1 MTYYQILKQR
11 RLDLKLSIQDVSNQT
26 RLAPEYIQAIEE
38 NQLDIFAND
47 FSFVRYFV
55 QAYCQAIGVNWQA
68 IQLEVDQTIQYYAH
82 QKNMALTQAQ
92 KNLAQNM
99 EYVSAQPPKRRDKT
113 KTKSNSHYQSSVTRT
128 SRKLHWSK
136 RRLSKVGVVF
146 LVAVLAFLFA
156 SNLVIN
162 SIATRQQR
170 IEEENR
176 QQELIDKEQ
185 ETQRLAEE
193 KKKQEYEKLN
203 RDLKFIQDEK
213 DYNFYQVY
221 TGSKKQCEFEF
232 KVKLPKK
239 SNVVL
244 YKNDELVT
252 LDFNKVY
259 SKEFVYRVKVDENC
273 ILRLKIDNY
282 DKNKIK
288 INDHELSFNEHEW
301 QKGDPAEMEFN
312 IILDEA
318 PEPEPVEETY
328 YEQIYEDEV
337 YYDDTYYG
345 YE

>member
-68 IQLEVDQTIQYYAH
+68 IQFEVDQTIKYYAH

-99 EYVSAQPPKRRDKT
+99 EYVSAPTPKRRDKA
-113 KTKSNSHYQSSVTRT
+113 KSNNHYQSSVTRT
-128 SRKLHWSK
+128 SRKMHWSK
-136 RRLSKVGVVF
+136 RQLSKVGVAF
-146 LVAVLAFLFA
+146 LVVVFAFLIA

-176 QQELIDKEQ
+176 QQELIAKEQ
-185 ETQRLAEE
+185 ETRRLAEE

-203 RDLKFIQDEK
+203 RNLKFIQDGTN
-213 DYNFYQVY
+213 YNFYQIY
-221 TGSKKQCEFEF
+221 TGSKKQTEFEF
-232 KVKLPKK
+232 KIKLPKK

-259 SKEFVYRVKVDENC
+259 SKEFVYRVKIDENC
-273 ILRLKIDNY
+273 VLRLKIENY

-288 INDHELSFNEHEW
+288 INDTELAFNEQNWE
-301 QKGDPAEMEFN
+301 KGKPAEMEFR

-318 PEPEPVEETY
+318 PEPEPEPVEEAEPEEEIYYEETY
-328 YEQIYEDEV
+328 YEEYE
-337 YYDDTYYG
+337 
-345 YE
+345 